1 MSDNIGNSNVRLEKL
16 VRRIMKEKDAVEFD
30 ELCAALRLV
39 LKEPEYLADVEGR
52 VDCASKTGRVSD
64 QTPN

>member
-30 ELCAALRLV
+30 ELCSGLWLV
-39 LKEPEYLADVEGR
+39 LNEREGLLGVESR
-52 VDCASKTGRVSD
+52 VDGTIKTAA
-64 QTPN
+64 

>member
-30 ELCAALRLV
+30 ELCSGLWLV
-39 LKEPEYLADVEGR
+39 LNEREGLLGVESR
-52 VDCASKTGRVSD
+52 VDGTTKTAA
-64 QTPN
+64 